1 MLKKEFLL
9 QNKTQ
14 VEQMYIQENKTVE
27 EVSRA
32 FNCSTS
38 VLQRFLREQGISKR
52 KPIKLEDLPSKEKIQ
67 ELLDKGLDYSEI
79 CKQLAI
85 TNIQLSKI
93 LEIGRFSNKI
103 DETIIDENSPLL
115 WYLLG
120 IIASD
125 GHNDRGNSICIF
137 QKDGTY
143 LNSLKTILGHNGTL
157 YKNGDGYVLKVNSP
171 KLNNILNRYNIQ
183 SDKRY
188 SVPYIKAPT
197 RELESCFIRGLF
209 DGDGCIY
216 YNYVSG
222 SFKNIRMEI
231 TTGSKDMVQG
241 IENLYNE
248 LGLNYT
254 LDERTSSVGNIYYVI
269 YVRSFSD
276 MEALGRWI
284 YSNPFEFKLSSKYIK
299 FVKFLKLVKLNMEV
313 DDIVGTN

>member
-14 VEQMYIQENKTVE
+14 VEQLYIKENKTVE
-27 EVSRA
+27 EVSKA

-38 VLQRFLREQGISKR
+38 VLQRFLRDQGISKR

-67 ELLDKGLDYSEI
+67 ELLERGLNYSEI
-79 CKQLAI
+79 CEQLAI
-85 TNIQLSKI
+85 TNVQLSRI
-93 LEIGRFSNKI
+93 LEIGRFSN
-103 DETIIDENSPLL
+103 EIDENLVFEDNPLL

-125 GHNDRGNSICIF
+125 GHNDTGNSICIF

-143 LNSLKTILGHNGTL
+143 LNALKTLLGHNGTI
-157 YKNGDGYVLKVNSP
+157 YKNGDGYTLKINSP
-171 KLNNILNRYNIQ
+171 KLNAILNKYHVQ
-183 SDKRY
+183 HDKRY

-197 RELESCFIRGLF
+197 KELESCFIRGLF

-222 SFKNIRMEI
+222 SFKNIRIEI
-231 TTGSKDMVQG
+231 TTGSKNMVQG
-241 IENLYNE
+241 IESLYNE
-248 LGLNYT
+248 LNLKYT
-254 LDERTSSVGNIYYVI
+254 IDERVSSVGNIYYVI

-276 MEALGRWI
+276 MEVLGKWI
-284 YSNPFEFKLSSKYIK
+284 YSNSFDFKLHSKYIK
-299 FVKFLKLVKLNMEV
+299 FIKFLKLVKLNMEV